1 MSIQAAYLSIIL
13 IWSTTPLAIQWST
26 EGTGFL
32 FAVTAR
38 MLIGVVICLLLM
50 MVFRVKL
57 PLYREARLT
66 YFAGGLGI
74 FGAMSCVYWGALY
87 IPSGLIAL
95 LFGLQPIITSLAAA
109 FWLNERSFTL
119 NKVLGALLGLLGLVA
134 IFGSGLSAGAH
145 VGAGVGVVL
154 LAVVLQS
161 VSLVWVK
168 RIGAD
173 LPALSVTS
181 GALLV
186 AVPLFALSWALVD
199 GTVPESLVPRAGWS
213 IVYLGVFGSVVGFN
227 LYFYIIKRLEAGQTA
242 LITLITPVS
251 ALMLGHV
258 LNGEKIQSAVWI
270 GTVCILCGL
279 MLHQWQV
286 LSTGL
291 QRVRIRR
298 QK

>member
-1 MSIQAAYLSIIL
+1 MSVQAAYLSIIL

-26 EGTGFL
+26 DGTGFL

-38 MLIGVVICLLLM
+38 MLIGVAICLLLM
-50 MVFRVKL
+50 VIFRVKL
-57 PLYREARLT
+57 PLYREASLT
-66 YFAGGLGI
+66 YLAAGLGI
-74 FGAMSCVYWGALY
+74 FGAMSCVYWGAQH

-109 FWLNERSFTL
+109 FWLKESNFTL
-119 NKVLGALLGLLGLVA
+119 NKVFGALLGLLGLGT
-134 IFGSGLSAGAH
+134 IFGSGLSVGAH
-145 VGAGVGVVL
+145 IGAGVSVVL
-154 LAVVLQS
+154 LAVALQS

-173 LPALSVTS
+173 LPALAVTS
-181 GALLV
+181 GALIL
-186 AVPLFALSWALVD
+186 AVPLFALSWALAD
-199 GTVPESLVPRAGWS
+199 GTLPVSLAPRAGWS

-251 ALMLGHV
+251 ALILGHV
-258 LNGEKIQSAVWI
+258 LNGEKIQAAVWF
-270 GTVCILCGL
+270 GTVCILSGL
-279 MLHQWQV
+279 ILHQWQV

-291 QRVRIRR
+291 QQVKVRW
-298 QK
+298 